1 MVRLVPLENDVIPW
15 FYQGICISWRGLGS
29 FCHVVWLGT
38 EQFRWTIGTNG
49 TIGTS
54 RKSCHSNG
62 CTGEYAEKGEFIHVM
77 FNKRVRVFYQ
87 GIKPRGEAEWVI
99 MKCPCFFCVR
109 MSIKLI
115 DCIPSPTGKKYYT
128 VLFLAGDASF
138 SLRFSKSALC
148 QCLTRKKQRLLVI
161 MFIPEFMCYIV
172 QSISIAIISK
182 FQRFFALM

>member
-1 MVRLVPLENDVIPW
+1 MSFQWV
-15 FYQGICISWRGLGS
+15 FQGICISLRGLGL

-38 EQFRWTIGTNG
+38 GQFRWTIGSNG

-62 CTGEYAEKGEFIHVM
+62 STGEYAEKGEFIHVM
-77 FNKRVRVFYQ
+77 FNKRVGVFYQ

-99 MKCPCFFCVR
+99 KKSPGFVCVR

-115 DCIPSPTGKKYYT
+115 DCIPSPTGKQYCT
-128 VLFLAGDASF
+128 VLLLSGDASF

-148 QCLTRKKQRLLVI
+148 WCLTRKKKKTEVLSYYVHSRVYVLH
-161 MFIPEFMCYIV
+161 CAKY
-172 QSISIAIISK
+172 
-182 FQRFFALM
+182 